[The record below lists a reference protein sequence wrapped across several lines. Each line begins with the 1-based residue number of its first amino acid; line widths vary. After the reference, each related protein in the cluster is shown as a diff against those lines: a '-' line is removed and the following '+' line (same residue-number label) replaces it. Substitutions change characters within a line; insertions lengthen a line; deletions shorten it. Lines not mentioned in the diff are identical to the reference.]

1 MESKVEPELYN
12 ESVSGKN
19 FPKIMINEKKNTLHQ
34 ELKYT
39 VKNNQEDKKASFFSC
54 PGGWS

>member
-1 MESKVEPELYN
+1 MESKVKPELYN

-19 FPKIMINEKKNTLHQ
+19 FPKIMINEKKKNTLHQ

-39 VKNNQEDKKASFFSC
+39 VI
-54 PGGWS
+54 